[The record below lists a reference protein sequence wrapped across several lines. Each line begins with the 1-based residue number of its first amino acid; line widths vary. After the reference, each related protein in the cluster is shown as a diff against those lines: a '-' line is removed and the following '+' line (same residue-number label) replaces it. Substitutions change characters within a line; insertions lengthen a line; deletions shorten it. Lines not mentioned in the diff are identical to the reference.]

1 MFYATTPS
9 CTSSVPVPAAF
20 IIAKLLSGAPVA
32 SISQTA
38 NLTSHAGNSGISAV
52 INESKLFE
60 TVYTRMKLICSIDIV
75 SFKNTKCLVE

>member
-52 INESKLFE
+52 INEGKLFE
-60 TVYTRMKLICSIDIV
+60 HCVYTRINSSAQLILFVLRIPNV
-75 SFKNTKCLVE
+75 